1 MPWTGLRYRAARP
14 WRTRNSVDVLNF
26 LAHLMSG
33 ATLLLFAVRFMRIGI
48 ERLWSPRIRK
58 NLSGHT
64 SAPSLLA
71 KGAGLGFLMQG
82 ATVVMLMA
90 AGLAGSGTIPLLSAA
105 LLAVGADFG
114 SALAVQFL
122 TLPVGAIGPLAIL
135 IGGWLY
141 LNASEPD
148 RRNFGRVILGL
159 GLVFLSLSLIRQAV
173 APLQQFAG
181 AGTVLAYLNGDPVTA
196 AILGL
201 ILALAMHSSLAAIL
215 TALAFASHGDLGVIG
230 GLGFVI
236 GCNIGSAL
244 LPVWL
249 LRADHGEAAS
259 VAKSVAALRVSLG
272 ALCLAALSVPYWD
285 AEFLAS
291 LPVYRTLLMA
301 HLGFN
306 LMLMLLS
313 PTLPAILRLFPVTET
328 DAEEERILLPENEQ
342 DPRFLAAA
350 LRGQVNRMLELLIQM
365 FETATGHSGNL
376 ADIDALET
384 RLNRALS
391 RLRETYARL
400 PEMPEEDAQDIR
412 QIMDFAI
419 RIEASGDLLSGKYAA
434 IRREAERREF
444 VFTEAGEAEIATL
457 TDQVRRGMVLARHV
471 FWSGDPAAARDLVLH
486 KQYVTNLEADSK
498 RQHLIRVR
506 SGNLLSLASSDGH
519 LELVAALKSI
529 NSKLATIGYAV
540 LDKSGELANTR
551 LKAKAGAQDL

>member
-1 MPWTGLRYRAARP
+1 MRDSLE
-14 WRTRNSVDVLNF
+14 VLNF

-48 ERLWSPRIRK
+48 ERLWSARIRK
-58 NLSGHT
+58 NLSGQT
-64 SAPSLLA
+64 SAPSLLV

-90 AGLAGSGTIPLLSAA
+90 AGLAGSQTIPLLSAA

-114 SALAVQFL
+114 SALAVQVL
-122 TLPVGAIGPLAIL
+122 TLPIGAVGPLAIL

-141 LNASEPD
+141 LNTSEPD
-148 RRNFGRVILGL
+148 HRNFGRVVLGL

-173 APLQQFAG
+173 VPLQQFAG
-181 AGTVLAYLNGDPVTA
+181 AGAVLTYLNGDPVTA
-196 AILGL
+196 ALLGMV
-201 ILALAMHSSLAAIL
+201 LALAMHSSLAAIL
-215 TALAFASHGDLGVIG
+215 TVLAFASHGDLGVIG

-249 LRADHGEAAS
+249 LRADTSQASS
-259 VAKSVAALRVSLG
+259 VAKSVAVLRVSLG
-272 ALCLAALSVPYWD
+272 ALCLAALSLPYWD
-285 AEFLAS
+285 AGQLSA
-291 LPVYRTLLMA
+291 LPVYRTLLIA

-306 LMLMLLS
+306 LFLMLLT
-313 PTLPAILRLFPVTET
+313 PALPAILRLFPATEP

-342 DPRFLAAA
+342 DPRFMAAA

-365 FETATGHSGNL
+365 FEAATGDAGN
-376 ADIDALET
+376 AAEIDALET

-400 PEMPEEDAQDIR
+400 PEMSEEDGQSIR

-434 IRREAERREF
+434 VRRDAERGEF
-444 VFTEAGEAEIATL
+444 VFTEPGEAEIATL
-457 TDQVRRGMVLARHV
+457 TDQVRRGIVLARHV
-471 FWSGDPAAARDLVLH
+471 FWSGDTDAARDLVLH
-486 KQYVTNLEADSK
+486 KQYVTNLEAESK

-506 SGNLLSLASSDGH
+506 NGNLLSLASSDGH

-540 LDKSGELANTR
+540 LDKSGELAKTR
-551 LKAKAGAQDL
+551 LKAKGAAQEI